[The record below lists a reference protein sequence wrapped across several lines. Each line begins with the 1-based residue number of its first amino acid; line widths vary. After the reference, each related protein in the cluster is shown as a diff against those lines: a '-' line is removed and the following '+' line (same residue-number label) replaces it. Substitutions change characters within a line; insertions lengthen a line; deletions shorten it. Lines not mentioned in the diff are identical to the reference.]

1 MTFLN
6 PLGFFGLV
14 SIPVII
20 LLHLYRERRKRL
32 IVPNLDLWSFLQVEV
47 KGPKPRRLPITL
59 ILILQVLIAL
69 LFTLAWTQPEIL
81 LVRPTKAATHY
92 ILLVDIS
99 LSMSATDVVPSRFS
113 QAVVSAGGLLRSVK
127 QDDSVTIITFGRSP
141 ELVGELSQANLQSL
155 MDILSN
161 LKPVDR
167 GSDIEAALALGL
179 SITKGT
185 LPVEFHIFTDGA
197 SPAPN
202 LEYFPHPLHFWFFGN
217 DDNNQAVISVIPYTD
232 NNGVTHVL
240 NRIANYSRQDRLQS
254 VVLYFDGDPVDS
266 ASVSIPAQSTLVQTW
281 KVSGQPT
288 LVTVALAFPD
298 NAYFDDQY
306 SVGMIQED
314 KVSVLVVAD
323 DPGPIAQAV
332 KSVPEATLRTL
343 LPSDYSPHNHAD
355 LTIFRQF
362 IPERPPRGM
371 TLLVDPPL
379 RSNGN
384 STWAPLIKDKQEIPI
399 LNAHPVLIKDPLLLN
414 LELNNISWKNIWSPD
429 SVPDGYEPMIHVSG
443 HPLLLRSRQEN
454 VTVLVL
460 LDDLTSGNF
469 TSHPAFPLFFSNLIR
484 STREKYVS
492 SSLLTGEPIWLPS
505 SNAFRSLVL
514 TLPDGKDQRLSG
526 DWPAFWFDTTTPGPY
541 HIQAEDPEGRI
552 FTFLTGVN
560 AYDPEESNIQKQLWV
575 TDKQSTSIRSSEGSK
590 QPVELLP
597 WLLVSA
603 LFLLFFEAFLAWR

>member
-81 LVRPTKAATHY
+81 LERPTKAATHY
-92 ILLVDIS
+92 ILLVDTS

-113 QAVVSAGGLLRSVK
+113 QAVVSAGGLLRSVN
-127 QDDSVTIITFGRSP
+127 QEDSVTIITFGRSP
-141 ELVGELSQANLQSL
+141 KLVGDLSQVDLQSL
-155 MDILSN
+155 MDILFN
-161 LKPVDR
+161 LKPGER
-167 GSDIEAALALGL
+167 GSDIESALAMGL
-179 SITKGT
+179 SIINGT
-185 LPVEFHIFTDGA
+185 RPVEFHIFTDGA
-197 SPAPN
+197 YHAPN
-202 LEYFPHPLHFWFFGN
+202 LEFFPHPLHFWFFST
-217 DDNNQAVISVIPYTD
+217 DDNNQAVISVVPYTD

-240 NRIANYSRQDRLQS
+240 NRITNYSRLDHLQS
-254 VVLYFDGDPVDS
+254 VVLYFDGEPVDS

-281 KVSGQPT
+281 KVAGRPT
-288 LVTVALAFPD
+288 LVTVALASPD
-298 NAYFDDQY
+298 NAYFDDKY

-314 KVSVLVVAD
+314 QVSVLLVAD

-332 KSVPEATLRTL
+332 RAVPEATLRIL
-343 LPSDYSPHNHAD
+343 SPSEYSPNILAD

-362 IPERPPRGM
+362 IPELPPRGM
-371 TLLVDPPL
+371 TLLVDPPSS
-379 RSNGN
+379 SNGN
-384 STWAPLIKDKQEIPI
+384 SPWAPLIKDKQEIPI
-399 LNAHPVLIKDPLLLN
+399 LNTHPVLVIDPLLLD
-414 LELNNISWKNIWSPD
+414 LELSNILWKFIWSLEA
-429 SVPDGYEPMIHVSG
+429 VPDGYESLIQVGG
-443 HPLLLRSRQEN
+443 HPLLLRSRLEN
-454 VTVLVL
+454 GNIIVL

-484 STREKYVS
+484 STRETYAS

-505 SNAFRSLVL
+505 SNAFRSLVI
-514 TLPDGKDQRLSG
+514 TLPDGKEQRLSR
-526 DWPAFWFDTTTPGPY
+526 DWPAVWSDTSTPGTY

-552 FTFLTGVN
+552 FTFLMGVN
-560 AYDPEESNIQKQLWV
+560 AFDPEESNILQQYWA
-575 TDKQSTSIRSSEGSK
+575 TDQQSTSIKLSEGSK

-597 WLLVSA
+597 WLLMSA
-603 LFLLFFEAFLAWR
+603 LFLLLFEAFLAWR